1 MERFKYRARDVA
13 GRVQEGVVDADDLD
27 EAVRALRERQYFP
40 VQLTRQ
46 RTKESEKEISLDVF
60 KQRISGKEI
69 MLFCNQ
75 LATLLSSGVSI
86 VASLKTIAKQMENH
100 RLRKI
105 TEDVA
110 SSVATGNAF
119 SQSLNKYPKVFPRL
133 LIYMTKAGEESG
145 QLDRVLHNYAD
156 FLEKKEELKSEIMN
170 AMMYPIFLL
179 VLSVGI
185 MIFLMV
191 YILPKFI
198 TVLEDA
204 HAKLPLP
211 TRMMVEGSK
220 FLQNHYLFLAAATL
234 VFLGS
239 FRLIIRT
246 STGQKWWDW
255 VKLKTPVFGDVV
267 YKMALV
273 RFSNVFAVLSQSGIP
288 ILHALEISK
297 QVVGNLV
304 FENVIGE
311 IRTNLT
317 MGKRLA
323 AEVTRTNF
331 FPPLFVQMVSVGEET
346 GKLDQLMARVSEYY
360 SKEVN
365 NKLKRLVAALEPVML
380 VVMAFL
386 VGFVAL
392 SLVMALMSVLNTIH

>member
-1 MERFKYRARDVA
+1 
-13 GRVQEGVVDADDLD
+13 
-27 EAVRALRERQYFP
+27 
-40 VQLTRQ
+40 
-46 RTKESEKEISLDVF
+46 
-60 KQRISGKEI
+60 
-69 MLFCNQ
+69 
-75 LATLLSSGVSI
+75 
-86 VASLKTIAKQMENH
+86 
-100 RLRKI
+100 
-105 TEDVA
+105 
-110 SSVATGNAF
+110 
-119 SQSLNKYPKVFPRL
+119 
-133 LIYMTKAGEESG
+133 
-145 QLDRVLHNYAD
+145 
-156 FLEKKEELKSEIMN
+156 
-170 AMMYPIFLL
+170 
-179 VLSVGI
+179 
-185 MIFLMV
+185 
-191 YILPKFI
+191 
-198 TVLEDA
+198 LEDA